1 MKKTDSLT
9 RYISA
14 FIQELVHHGV
24 TDIVISPG
32 SRSTPIA
39 MVMAEHPKLKLHVQV
54 DERSAAFFALGIA
67 KATNRPAVVL
77 CTSGTAA
84 ANYFPAIAEAKI
96 SRVPLIIL
104 TADRP
109 HELRDVGAPQAIDQ
123 IHLYGDHVKWFME
136 MALPEDSKE
145 MIRYV
150 RTIAARSVASSLSL
164 PMGAVHLNFPLREPL
179 IPNVMAEDLFEM
191 EERPAHFVE
200 VELGKNILT
209 VSQYKKIADKINKAK
224 KGLIVVGQIDQVGF
238 SEAVT
243 KLANYLQFPILADPL
258 SQLRSG
264 SHDTSLV
271 MDSYDA
277 ILKTEEVADYLHA
290 DCIIRFGAMPVSK
303 PYMLFSKSAISTE
316 QIVVD
321 GAGGWREPNMTA
333 THMVFCDETIFC
345 EEIIHFLEKK
355 EESKYTNDWVLF
367 NQLAKEQMRSVLNLS
382 HLNESK
388 LFAKLEDLVV
398 ENSVLFISNS
408 MPIRDLDSFFT
419 TNNKNIKI
427 MANRGANGIDGV
439 TSSALGVAVSL
450 KKPLTYV
457 VGDLTFFHDLNG
469 LLTAKKYGIPINI
482 ILINNNGGGIFSFLP
497 QSKHKRNFELLF
509 STPIDLNFEHV
520 VKMYEGN
527 YELITSWE
535 QLDESFKKQ
544 ATPSQLNVFEI
555 RTDRELNE
563 KEHREAWRKTAYSL
577 LDVIKDAH

>member
-1 MKKTDSLT
+1 MKKTDALT

-24 TDIVISPG
+24 TDIVVSPG

-136 MALPEDSKE
+136 MALPEDTKE

-150 RTIAARSVASSLSL
+150 RTIAARSVANSLSL

-191 EERPAHFVE
+191 EERENHFVE
-200 VELGKNILT
+200 VELGKNTLT
-209 VSQYKKIADKINKAK
+209 INQYKKIADKMNKAK
-224 KGLIVVGQIDQVGF
+224 KGLIVVGQMDQEGF

-243 KLANYLQFPILADPL
+243 KLADYLQFPILADPL

-264 SHDTSLV
+264 THDTSLIV
-271 MDSYDA
+271 DTYDA
-277 ILKTEEVADYLHA
+277 ILKSSEVAEYLQA

-303 PYMLFSKSAISTE
+303 PYMLFSKAAIATE

-321 GAGGWREPNMTA
+321 GASGWREPNMTA
-333 THMVFCDETIFC
+333 THMVFCDETLFC
-345 EEIIHFLEKK
+345 EEIIHFVEKK
-355 EESKYTNDWVLF
+355 EENAYTKNWITF
-367 NQLAKEQMRSVLNLS
+367 NQLAKEQMRSVLDWS

-388 LFAKLEDLVV
+388 LFAKLVDIVV
-398 ENSVLFISNS
+398 DNSVLFISNS

-419 TNNKNIKI
+419 TNKKNIKV

-439 TSSALGVAVSL
+439 TSTALGVAISL
-450 KKPLTYV
+450 NQPLTYV

-497 QSKHKRNFELLF
+497 QAKHKRNFELLF
-509 STPIDLNFEHV
+509 STPMNLDFEHV

-535 QLDESFKKQ
+535 HLEESFNKQ
-544 ATPSQLNVFEI
+544 ATPNQLNVFEV

-563 KEHREAWRKTAYSL
+563 KEHREVWEQTSHL
-577 LDVIKDAH
+577 LLKEIQNAN

>member
-1 MKKTDSLT
+1 MKKTDALT

-14 FIQELVHHGV
+14 FIQELVYHGV
-24 TDIVISPG
+24 TDIVVSPG

-39 MVMAEHPKLKLHVQV
+39 MVMAEHPKLRLHVQV

-136 MALPEDSKE
+136 MSLPEDTKE

-150 RTIAARSVASSLSL
+150 RTIAARSVANSLSL

-191 EERPAHFVE
+191 EERENHFVE
-200 VELGKNILT
+200 VELGKNTLT
-209 VSQYKKIADKINKAK
+209 ISQYKKIADKINKAK
-224 KGLIVVGQIDQVGF
+224 KGLIVVGQIDQEGF
-238 SEAVT
+238 SDAVT
-243 KLANYLQFPILADPL
+243 KLADYLQFPILADPL

-264 SHDTSLV
+264 THDTSLIV
-271 MDSYDA
+271 DTYDA
-277 ILKTEEVADYLHA
+277 ILKSSEVADYLQA

-303 PYMLFSKSAISTE
+303 PYMLFSKAAILTE

-321 GAGGWREPNMTA
+321 GASGWREPNMTA
-333 THMVFCDETIFC
+333 THMVFCDETLFC
-345 EEIIHFLEKK
+345 EEIIHFVEKK
-355 EESKYTNDWVLF
+355 EKNSYTKNWITF
-367 NQLAKEQMRSVLNLS
+367 NQLAQEQMRSVLNWS

-388 LFAKLEDLVV
+388 LFAKLADLVV
-398 ENSVLFISNS
+398 DNSILFISNS

-419 TNNKNIKI
+419 TNQKNIKV

-439 TSSALGVAVSL
+439 TSTALGVAVSL
-450 KKPLTYV
+450 NQPLTYV

-497 QSKHKRNFELLF
+497 QAKHKRNFELLF
-509 STPIDLNFEHV
+509 STPMDLEFEHV
-520 VKMYEGN
+520 VKMYKGN

-535 QLDESFKKQ
+535 HLEESFTKE

-563 KEHREAWRKTAYSL
+563 KEHREVWDQTARVL
-577 LDVIKDAH
+577 VKEITNAD